1 MGVFKTYD
9 IRGIYGQEIDEALAY
24 KVGRAFARFLKKDSY
39 LIGHDARLH
48 SVALYRAAAQGLADE
63 GCKVKGIGLAST
75 PQLHFFQMR
84 EDYEGAVMVTA
95 SHNPPEYHGFKLYD
109 SRGGSVSYGKG
120 LERVEAIVAGLD
132 QEPPVAGGQIEEGE
146 RIDAYIDFIQ
156 EAAGKDKPAHKVVI
170 DVGNGSSGRVFTRLA
185 ERLKLDAVILNGE
198 PDGHF
203 PNRNPNP
210 LKPEARRPAAA
221 ALREAKADLAAL
233 VDGDGDRV
241 VFLDERGEAV
251 ENYFI
256 AALIAEEL
264 LARRPRATIVYDL
277 ISSRALPERIREL
290 GGRPVVSRVG
300 YTFIY
305 DAMVA
310 EGALFGAETS
320 GHVYF
325 KVTERFYT
333 ESAAY
338 ALVVLLRLLAKR
350 GRPLSELVAPL
361 KSRYVQ
367 SEEINI
373 EIHGKDAVMAQVEK
387 RFAEAGARLD
397 KLDGISV
404 EFEDCWFNVR
414 PSNTEPLLRVR
425 LEAVSPEAL
434 ERRTAELKGFL
445 ESVVSGRL

>member
-9 IRGIYGQEIDEALAY
+9 IRGIYGREIDEELAY
-24 KVGRAFARFLKKDSY
+24 KIGRAFARFLKKDSY
-39 LIGHDARLH
+39 MIGHDARLH
-48 SVALYRAAAQGLADE
+48 SPALYRAAAQGLADE
-63 GCKVKGIGLAST
+63 GCRVKGIGLAST

-84 EDYEGAVMVTA
+84 EDYDGGVMVTA

-109 SRGGSVSYGKG
+109 GRGGSVSYDKG
-120 LERVEAIVAGLD
+120 LAQIEAIVAGLGR
-132 QEPPVAGGQIEEGE
+132 EPVVPDGQFDEGE

-156 EAAGKDKPAHKVVI
+156 DAAGKDKLSRKVVV
-170 DVGNGSSGRVFTRLA
+170 DVGNGSAGRVFRRLA
-185 ERLKLDAVILNGE
+185 ERLRLDAVILNE
-198 PDGHF
+198 QPDGRF

-210 LKPEARRPAAA
+210 LKPEARAPAAA

-264 LARRPRATIVYDL
+264 LARRPGAAVVYDL

-300 YTFIY
+300 YTFLY

-310 EGALFGAETS
+310 AGALFGAETS

-325 KVTERFYT
+325 RVTDRFYT

-338 ALVVLLRLLAKR
+338 ALVVLLRLLVKR
-350 GRPLSELVAPL
+350 GRPLSQLVAPL

-373 EIHGKDAVMAQVEK
+373 EIHGKDAVLSQVEK
-387 RFAEAGARLD
+387 HFQEAGARLD
-397 KLDGISV
+397 RLDGVSV
-404 EFEDCWFNVR
+404 AFDDCWFNVR
-414 PSNTEPLLRVR
+414 PSNTEPLLRLR

-434 ERRTAELKGFL
+434 QRRTAELKGFL
-445 ESVVSGRL
+445 QSAAQGGP

>member
-9 IRGIYGQEIDEALAY
+9 IRGIYGQEIDEELAY
-24 KVGRAFARFLKKDSY
+24 KVGRAFARFLNKDSY

-48 SVALYRAAAQGLADE
+48 SPALYRAAAQGLADE
-63 GCKVKGIGLAST
+63 GCRVKGIGLAST

-84 EDYEGAVMVTA
+84 EDYEGGVMVTA

-109 SRGGSVSYGKG
+109 DRGGSVSYDKG
-120 LERVEAIVAGLD
+120 LDRIEAIVAGLGR
-132 QEPPVAGGQIEEGE
+132 EPPRPGGQFDEGE

-156 EAAGKDKPAHKVVI
+156 EVAGRDKLPRKVVV
-170 DVGNGSSGRVFTRLA
+170 DVGNGSAGRVFRRLA
-185 ERLKLDAVILNGE
+185 ERLGLDAVILNEE
-198 PDGHF
+198 PDGRF

-210 LKPEARRPAAA
+210 LKPEARLPAAA
-221 ALREAKADLAAL
+221 ALRKAKADLAAL

-264 LARRPRATIVYDL
+264 LTHRPGAAVVYDL

-290 GGRPVVSRVG
+290 GGKPVVSRVG
-300 YTFIY
+300 YTFLY
-305 DAMVA
+305 EAMVA

-325 KVTERFYT
+325 RVTDRFYT

-338 ALVVLLRLLAKR
+338 ALVVLLRLLVKR
-350 GRPLSELVAPL
+350 GKPLSELVAPL
-361 KSRYVQ
+361 ARRYVQ

-373 EIHGKDAVMAQVEK
+373 EIHGKDEVMARVEK
-387 RFAEAGARLD
+387 HYEQAGARLER
-397 KLDGISV
+397 LDGISV
-404 EFEDCWFNVR
+404 QFDDCWFNVR
-414 PSNTEPLLRVR
+414 PSNTEPLLRLR
-425 LEAVSPEAL
+425 LEAVDREAL

-445 ESVVSGRL
+445 QSAVQGES